1 MLAYAAVHSAS
12 RSIIG
17 PINGFHPLTLAK
29 QPAMKNSTLIFQLL
43 LYLFIAIHFEAAQA
57 RSNSCPQADVSVQVL
72 GSGGPEFYQNR
83 ASSSYLVRYQGKA
96 RILIDAGSGS
106 KFRFAQSGANFNEV
120 KIILFTHFHVD
131 HSADFPAYIK
141 SAFFSDRNQDLLLYG
156 PPGNRIVASAQDFV
170 SAMIGEQHSAYP
182 YLSRYLDGSD
192 DYRIIVREVNTNN
205 KLHIQ
210 NFDAFEGAKI
220 SAIPVHHGAIPALAW
235 RIDIAGKSIVFSGD
249 MNGDYQSLPRLA
261 QHADILVA
269 HNAVE
274 EAASGVARNL
284 HMPPSVIGQI
294 AKLAQV
300 KRLILSHRMHRTLGK
315 EQQSLSIIR
324 KYYKNQ
330 VQFANDLDCFEP

>member
-1 MLAYAAVHSAS
+1 MLHAK
-12 RSIIG
+12 RSNNG
-17 PINGFHPLTLAK
+17 PINGPISGFIPLTLAK
-29 QPAMKNSTLIFQLL
+29 RPAMKNFTPIFQLL
-43 LYLFIAIHFEAAQA
+43 LFLFIVINIESAQA
-57 RSNSCPQADVSVQVL
+57 QNSSCQQADVSVQVL

-83 ASSSYLVRYQGKA
+83 ASSSYLVRYHGKA

-120 KIILFTHFHVD
+120 KIILFSHFHVD

-141 SAFFSDRNQDLLLYG
+141 SAFFSDRNQDLLIYG

-192 DYRIIVREVNTNN
+192 EYRISVKEISTNN
-205 KLHIQ
+205 KVKIQ
-210 NFDAFEGAKI
+210 SFAAFEGAKI

-235 RIDIAGKSIVFSGD
+235 RVDIAGKSIVFSGD
-249 MNGDYQSLPRLA
+249 MNGDYQSLPLLA
-261 QHADILVA
+261 KNADILIA

-274 EAASGVARNL
+274 ETASGVARNL
-284 HMPPSVIGQI
+284 HMPPSIIGQI
-294 AKLAQV
+294 ANLAQV
-300 KRLILSHRMHRTLGK
+300 KQLILSHRMHRTLGK
-315 EQQSLSIIR
+315 EQQSLSMIR

-330 VQFANDLDCFEP
+330 VQFANDLDCFIP